1 MTTANE
7 LDRFRNTVQLKLGLW
22 FSSKRRWMMRHYPDL
37 VPIFDVGAEFT
48 LRKDS
53 KRVRPYLVTLG
64 YRLAGGRNIRLATE
78 LSLVTEFVQSHLLIH
93 DDIIDRD
100 VERRGGPTAHI
111 ALRKHSPNRQD
122 KEHYGESQALLLG
135 SLFGIWAREMVLAA
149 AVTPTT
155 RVRLMEKLEE
165 MLAVTHYGQMLDVL
179 IGEQRFATVKRI
191 REVYRSKTA
200 RYTAIGPLQFGAMA
214 AGATKKDL
222 ATLQDFG
229 EPFGIAFQMLNDLHG
244 LFPGGD
250 QLDNTGTSDIAEG
263 KKTLLFAYAMQK
275 LHGKPRAELA
285 RLLASRSA
293 SQATLRRIRV
303 LVRQSSALALCR
315 HEADLLIAKSF
326 HALTNHA
333 GFATKEVL
341 LLQELVRFVVRKLS

>member
-1 MTTANE
+1 MKE
-7 LDRFRNTVQLKLGLW
+7 LAQFRNTVQRKLERW
-22 FSSKRRWMMRHYPDL
+22 FASKRRWMIRHYPDL

-64 YRLAGGRNIRLATE
+64 YRLAGGRNMRLATE

-122 KEHYGESQALLLG
+122 EEHYGESQALLLG
-135 SLFGIWAREMVLAA
+135 SIFGIWAREMVLAA
-149 AVTPTT
+149 AVTPVI

-165 MLAVTHYGQMLDVL
+165 MLVVTHYGQMLDVL
-179 IGEQRFATVKRI
+179 IGEQRFATVQQI

-214 AGATKKDL
+214 AGASWKDL
-222 ATLQDFG
+222 AALQSFG

-244 LFPGGD
+244 LFPSDD
-250 QLDNTGTSDIAEG
+250 QLDNAGTSDIAEG

-275 LHGKPRAELA
+275 LRGRPRAELA

-293 SQATLRRIRV
+293 SRATLYRIRA
-303 LVRQSSALALCR
+303 LVKRSSAVAACR
-315 HEADLLIAKSF
+315 QEANRLIAKSVR
-326 HALTNHA
+326 ALTRHTR
-333 GFATKEVL
+333 FAIKEVL